1 MGLCMIEDNHRVR
14 LTEKGESVY
23 NLIRDYKDSNT
34 GEPMFTERSN
44 NKDVYAE
51 LHNIIAEI
59 FAELLSIYEILN

>member
-1 MGLCMIEDNHRVR
+1 MIEDNHRVR